1 MRPFTIS
8 LFHTFGGSPRRRLE
22 RDIWRKRLPPS
33 LLRFKPDTCPAS
45 PSSTWP
51 SSPPPP
57 CQGSGSPCSPH
68 HLHLDRS
75 RLERL
80 QISKKIGL
88 QVILLCCLGGPSQP
102 AGQVEEVIKTHLKA
116 SCSWSS
122 TSVSGWWWC
131 GLFCILSFVFRKC
144 EWSVSCGV
152 ACFDTKVFLIPGGP
166 RAGCQ
171 WAAPV
176 QDVSSKSDIWRM
188 HA

>member
-80 QISKKIGL
+80 QISKKIVPRKIGL

-131 GLFCILSFVFRKC
+131 GLFCILYFA
-144 EWSVSCGV
+144 SVSG
-152 ACFDTKVFLIPGGP
+152 
-166 RAGCQ
+166 Q
-171 WAAPV
+171 
-176 QDVSSKSDIWRM
+176 
-188 HA
+188 